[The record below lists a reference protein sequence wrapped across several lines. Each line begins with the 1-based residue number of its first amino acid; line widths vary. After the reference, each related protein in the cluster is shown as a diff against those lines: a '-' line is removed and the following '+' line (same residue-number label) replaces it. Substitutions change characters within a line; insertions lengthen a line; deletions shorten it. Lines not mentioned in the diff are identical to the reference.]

1 MRTCDRGRAASKQK
15 ESAGGRDS
23 GARVLRKKAQRPTAS
38 ANAEVMPTDSGAS
51 MAPSMKIDFVSLD
64 QRVSLLEKQRDMLIA
79 ACVSLLRHWTRVSRH
94 GSKDIAGAS
103 LEAKTADAD
112 LNVWLKGL
120 S

>member
-1 MRTCDRGRAASKQK
+1 
-15 ESAGGRDS
+15 
-23 GARVLRKKAQRPTAS
+23 
-38 ANAEVMPTDSGAS
+38 